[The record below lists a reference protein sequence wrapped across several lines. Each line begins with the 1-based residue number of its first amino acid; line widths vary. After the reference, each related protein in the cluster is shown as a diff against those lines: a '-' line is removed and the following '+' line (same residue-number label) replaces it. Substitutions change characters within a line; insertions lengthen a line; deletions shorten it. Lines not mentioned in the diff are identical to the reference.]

1 MADTKKKSTTKYKFG
16 QKELD
21 MQDYIE
27 NIGYNV
33 QNYLED
39 RRKNRGW
46 TDEQVQ
52 EFSSAYNRLMRAFK
66 QQLIDGSNR
75 FSTNDLGVITDS
87 QGEFS
92 NMDND
97 DIDPVGSQ
105 YYYNDKGERITTDD
119 YNLLKDKKKKKYK
132 TFNANRQVAE
142 YFRIIGN
149 KLQDAPKPKTTKFD
163 LDKHGFVTW
172 WNKKYN
178 PAGGKA
184 NIMPFLDKD
193 PVGADGK
200 RPVKARAKMAAGWM
214 NEYLNWLKDQDLDY
228 SNYDQFKDYDTYSA
242 KGKALAQKW
251 NDGVW
256 NADDLIEGQAFGISK
271 DFSEGFF
278 TQDEKPYL
286 TDQQREDIAA
296 EKTAEE
302 EQKKAEEEQKREEQL
317 KLARNQWVDNV
328 ASIFNNKYSNW
339 YSLENP
345 SYLSFLRNSWY
356 TNDGKIN
363 ENKLFSSWGPSYL
376 NQDGTLNSNKLNQYM
391 NTFLTRPFHYSND
404 DRVRNILSLIYSGI
418 AEPITEG
425 KLKGMYYIPR
435 QSDTQDYGALIYNPN
450 RQQLF
455 YSFIANVPRVWN
467 NLKTQYLKQYENLN
481 TNAEHYFKEGGIIS
495 LQYGGG
501 FGNAFANKRS
511 DYIKSKAD
519 ATNTDVKTYTARNRE
534 PGGSRNALKP
544 NNGFTS
550 NDILRLTAIGTDLA
564 SMVASFTPAVGASTA
579 LGAAGTT
586 QHLIADIRED
596 GLDWGDIGNAALGY
610 SMDVLG
616 LIPGTAA
623 VTKSAKI
630 IKTLKTLTP
639 RIIAAIG
646 TVGTIANAPEMVK
659 SLKKLNSDEHLTV
672 QDWQNI
678 TNAVTLVVQG
688 VAAGGRKYHTVRG
701 TARGLVKPA
710 QTIDNVAVRVRK
722 KGTNNVE
729 NIILSKA
736 ETEKAKA
743 AKNNKELLDI
753 LKSRKDMEGYEL
765 ATNKSLI
772 PRLRIPRNGNS
783 MIHFKQQ
790 QARLMPI
797 MRDQKSGKLFAKNG
811 KWGADVISDRYL
823 PNSKQLARRT
833 SNYRETLRQNKLD
846 DIEIGLDPRI
856 QNAKYASDDYRDKLQ
871 NKDFYTSYQQNI
883 LKNEKAA
890 RDAYISTH
898 PQATSVKELRTRV
911 QNMADELAGVKGA
924 SIKRGLKPNLT
935 GYKAKQTA
943 ANDVLYKR
951 NYNRAGRELTRLRKE
966 LKDLN
971 EQLNRAVGRHKTPIR
986 EKIAAKQQEI
996 DNKTQARAKLKTDNQ
1011 EAKDWLTKN
1020 NLTEYGNI
1028 RRQLAEARRQE
1039 NGLQPYETKITNAT
1053 NELDKIKGMVDQPG
1067 QTPEFQ
1073 QLKKDVDPT
1082 TNTINFTLTDP
1093 NGTTR
1098 TVTRNWDYILKKY
1111 GIKYKEGGK
1120 FNNVRKY
1127 ELGNSIKNV
1136 QGNADW
1142 FTHMYKHQSMQNW
1155 IKNWNTNNYEDF
1167 NKLQDSWYN
1176 NLKATGYDPNN
1187 PQQAKGE
1194 GNGPS
1199 QAVLDRQKEWNKTGT
1214 NAAIEAA
1221 KTLGILIGNGGTK
1234 DTQQGQYQDGY
1245 FGAQEFLRHGG
1256 TSNSWNGHDKELQ
1269 ELIEFF
1275 KSRNLDYSPD
1285 KNGMYKLHLLNS
1297 NKTPKNSNTSTDLS
1311 PENNSLQQKGD
1322 QKGQFDQVRKFNI
1335 DPMIY
1340 SIAHN
1345 AYANAVNDKM
1355 TARQIDAMH
1364 KGLTLDDFKNNTK
1377 YLEGDFDALMNGQQ
1391 AAGQLMHLASQ
1402 PLTSDG
1408 ALQNAAYLDATN
1420 KALDYTRQGQNAHNQ
1435 ALKKSKDEIWK
1446 LRYDDDAFNYN
1457 VAMGNRQSIGN
1468 LIDNI
1473 ANIKNAHDAKEFTN
1487 NDVLWQEMMSGI
1499 KQKANKR
1506 EAMEEQFAISDIKND
1521 VKYNLGDYAKQDG
1534 IPLSKDE
1541 EEAWQAVTS
1550 GDKTYSELGGDDK
1563 EAKARLQKAYISAA
1577 RKAAEIEQNK
1587 MRGYYGIAPGK
1598 YMASRQMAEKNKSDD
1613 FADFKLKP
1621 KNEKNEG
1628 ILESKNGSKI
1638 VIAKIRERSKDADRF
1653 YRTVKDKQDRIDKA
1667 IARVDKKMYR
1677 RRDPEK
1683 RRK

>member
-1 MADTKKKSTTKYKFG
+1 MADTNKKSTTKYKFG

-52 EFSSAYNRLMRAFK
+52 EFSSAYERLIGAFK
-66 QQLIDGSNR
+66 QQLADGSNR
-75 FSTNDLGVITDS
+75 FSTNDLGDITDS

-92 NMDND
+92 NED
-97 DIDPVGSQ
+97 DDGIDPTGSQ

-142 YFRIIGN
+142 YFRTIGN
-149 KLQDAPKPKTTKFD
+149 KLKDVPKPETTKFD
-163 LDKHGFVTW
+163 LDKHGFATW

-178 PAGGKA
+178 PAGGKV
-184 NIMPFLDKD
+184 NLIPFLDKD

-200 RPVKARAKMAAGWM
+200 RPVNARAKMAAGWM
-214 NEYLNWLKDQDLDY
+214 NEYLDWLKDQDLDY
-228 SNYDQFKDYDTYSA
+228 SNYNQFKDYDTYSA
-242 KGKALAQKW
+242 KGRALAQKW

-256 NADDLIEGQAFGISK
+256 DADDLIEGQAFGISN

-278 TQDEKPYL
+278 TQDEKPNL
-286 TDQQREDIAA
+286 TDQQREDIAT
-296 EKTAEE
+296 EKKAEE

-317 KLARNQWVDNV
+317 KLARQQWVDNV
-328 ASIFNNKYSNW
+328 ASTFNNKYSNW
-339 YSLENP
+339 YSQENP
-345 SYLSFLRNSWY
+345 NHMYFDRSQWY
-356 TNDGKIN
+356 TNNGKLN
-363 ENKLFSSWGPSYL
+363 ADKLFQSWDTYYL
-376 NQDGTLNSNKLNQYM
+376 NQNRTGLDSTKLNQYM
-391 NTFLTRPFHYSND
+391 NKFLEAPFRNYNND
-404 DRVRNILSLIYSGI
+404 QRVRNILSLIYAGI
-418 AEPITEG
+418 AEPITDG

-435 QSDTQDYGALIYNPN
+435 QNDTQDYGALIYDPN

-455 YSFIANVPRVWN
+455 YSFIANVPRIWN

-495 LQYGGG
+495 LQYGGD
-501 FGNAFANKRS
+501 FGNAFANKRN

-519 ATNTDVKTYTARNRE
+519 AANTDVKTYTARSRE
-534 PGGSRNALKP
+534 PGGRKNALKP

-564 SMVASFTPAVGASTA
+564 SMIASFTPAVGASTA

-586 QHLIADIRED
+586 QHLIADVRED

-659 SLKKLNSDEHLTV
+659 SLNKLNTDEHLTV

-710 QTIDNVAVRVRK
+710 QTMDNVAIRVRK

-765 ATNKSLI
+765 ATKKSLI

-783 MIHFKQQ
+783 IIHFKQQ

-811 KWGADVISDRYL
+811 KWGADIISDRYL
-823 PNSKQLARRT
+823 PNSKRLARRT

-856 QNAKYASDDYRDKLQ
+856 QDAKHASDNYKDKLQ
-871 NKDFYTSYQQNI
+871 NKDLYINHQQNV

-898 PQATSVKELRTRV
+898 PQATSAKELRTRV
-911 QNMADELAGVKGA
+911 QNMADELAGTKGA

-935 GYKAKQTA
+935 GYNARQTA
-943 ANDVLYKR
+943 ADDALYKIS
-951 NYNRAGRELTRLRKE
+951 YNKASRELTKLRNRLK
-966 LKDLN
+966 
-971 EQLNRAVGRHKTPIR
+971 QLNSQLSGLVGKHRTPI
-986 EKIAAKQQEI
+986 KKQIADIEQEI
-996 DNKTQARAKLKTDNQ
+996 ATKTQARAKLKTDHY
-1011 EAKDWLTKN
+1011 EAIDWLKRN
-1020 NLTEYGNI
+1020 NPTEYSNI

-1039 NGLQPYETKITNAT
+1039 NDLQSYETRITDAT
-1053 NELDKIKGMVDQPG
+1053 NELNKIKDMVDQPG

-1098 TVTRNWDYILKKY
+1098 TVTRNWDYILGKY

-1155 IKNWNTNNYEDF
+1155 IKNFNADNYQDF
-1167 NKLQDSWYN
+1167 NQLQDRWYN
-1176 NLKATGYDPNN
+1176 NLQATGYDPNN

-1199 QAVLDRQKEWNKTGT
+1199 QAVLDRQKDWNKTGT

-1256 TSNSWNGHDKELQ
+1256 TGDGWYGHDEELE
-1269 ELIEFF
+1269 ELRKFF
-1275 KSRNLDYSPD
+1275 KDRNLDYYQD
-1285 KNGMYKLHLLNS
+1285 ENGMYKLRLLNS
-1297 NKTPKNSNTSTDLS
+1297 KEDPNKAPQNTTLNHENDDVYKEKTSTQVT
-1311 PENNSLQQKGD
+1311 N
-1322 QKGQFDQVRKFNI
+1322 GQFNI
-1335 DPMIY
+1335 DPRIF

-1345 AYANAVNDKM
+1345 AYANTVNDRM
-1355 TARQIDAMH
+1355 TVRQIDAMR
-1364 KGLTLDDFKNNTK
+1364 KGLTLYDPKNNTK

-1408 ALQNAAYLDATN
+1408 ALQNATYLGAAN
-1420 KALDYTRQGQNAHNQ
+1420 KALDYIRQGQNVHNQ

-1457 VAMGNRQSIGN
+1457 IAMTNRQSIGD
-1468 LIDNI
+1468 LTENI
-1473 ANIKNAHDAKEFTN
+1473 ANIENAHDAKEFTN
-1487 NDVLWQEMMSGI
+1487 NDILWQEMMSGI

-1506 EAMEEQFAISDIKND
+1506 EAMEEQFALSDIKND
-1521 VKYNLGDYAKQDG
+1521 VKYNLSNYAKQGG
-1534 IPLSKDE
+1534 ISLSQDE
-1541 EEAWQAVTS
+1541 EEAWQAVVS

-1563 EAKARLQKAYISAA
+1563 EAKARLQKAYMSAA

-1587 MRGYYGIAPGK
+1587 IRGYYNIPQSN
-1598 YMASRQMAEKNKSDD
+1598 YSSVRQIVTGDW
-1613 FADFKLKP
+1613 FKLKP
-1621 KNEKNEG
+1621 KNENG
-1628 ILESKNGSKI
+1628 GTLELKNGSKI
-1638 VIAKIRERSKDADRF
+1638 AVAKIRERSKDADRF
-1653 YRTVKDKQDRIDKA
+1653 YKTVKDKQDRIDKA